1 MIKFFEI
8 LAKIINAVKTLI
20 YVLLTMLLLT
30 VLFGF
35 SHLTET
41 VMSIVLTGII
51 WCIWFLVVD
60 FVFAPRQGGD
70 GERLPSRMNSI
81 DASSNK
87 PIFIVALLSVW
98 FLLLAGFSLHLLIK

>member
-8 LAKIINAVKTLI
+8 VARIINVVKTLI

-30 VLFGF
+30 TLFGY

-41 VMSIVLTGII
+41 VMSIVFTGVV

-60 FVFAPRQGGD
+60 FAFSPRQDADGD
-70 GERLPSRMNSI
+70 SLPSRMNSI

-87 PIFIVALLSVW
+87 RVFIVVLLSGW
-98 FLLLAGFSLHLLIK
+98 FLLLAGFSLYIVI